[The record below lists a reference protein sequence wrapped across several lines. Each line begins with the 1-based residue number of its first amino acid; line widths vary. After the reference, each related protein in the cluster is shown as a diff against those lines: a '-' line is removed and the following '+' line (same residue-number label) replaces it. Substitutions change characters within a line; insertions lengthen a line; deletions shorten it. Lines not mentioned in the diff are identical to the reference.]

1 MSIIFDNA
9 DLKNPNLSRNDRR
22 RLGKKGAGRWIYCKY
37 CYKNVLPVIDEPEG
51 LIVCSECGY
60 GLALLKEDK
69 NESSN

>member
-22 RLGKKGAGRWIYCKY
+22 SLGKKGAGRWVYCKY
-37 CYKNVLPVIDEPEG
+37 CYKNVLPVIDESEG
-51 LIVCSECGY
+51 LIVCSERGY
-60 GLALLKEDK
+60 GLVILKEGK